1 MTLKNILKSIKNTKL
16 KNLAQKPT
24 VEKIKYKMKSVGRL
38 FHIVVLIPTL
48 VSIIYFGVIASD
60 VFISESKFVIRSPQ
74 KNQTSGLG
82 SLLNTV
88 GFNQST
94 DDSYIVSNFITSMD
108 ALKSVNKDIDLKKL
122 YTSNDIDVFNRFAS
136 FYWNESFERLLI
148 YFRKH
153 IEITNDTQSSILTLT
168 TRSYDPVSAQK
179 INELLLMSSDRLI
192 NQLNEQ
198 SRLDLIKFSS
208 FEVDEAKKNL
218 EKADIELTKFRTNK
232 SSEDIQN
239 FIPKFQA
246 LTLERETAEKQ
257 LSTALG
263 ALEQARIDAQRKRLY
278 LERIVEPSIPDAA
291 LEPKRIRGMLST
303 VIFCLVLWGVLKML
317 IAGIKEHTD

>member
-1 MTLKNILKSIKNTKL
+1 MVFKKKWMRIKEAHKNRMVQSPLVDLIKKRL
-16 KNLAQKPT
+16 E
-24 VEKIKYKMKSVGRL
+24 VVGRL
-38 FHIVVLIPTL
+38 FVYVVIMPTL
-48 VSIIYFGVIASD
+48 LSIVYFGMIASD
-60 VFISESKFVIRSPQ
+60 VYISESKFVIRSPQ
-74 KNQTSGLG
+74 KTQSTGLG

-94 DDSYIVSNFITSMD
+94 DDSYIVSNYITSMD
-108 ALKSVNKDIDLKKL
+108 ALKSVNNNIDLKEL
-122 YTSNDIDVFNRFAS
+122 FTSKRIDIFNRFAS

-153 IEITNDTQSSILTLT
+153 IEITNDSQSSILTLT
-168 TRSYDPVSAQK
+168 TRSYDAESAQK
-179 INELLLMSSDRLI
+179 INDLLLISSDKLI

-198 SRLDLIKFSS
+198 SRIDLIKFSS
-208 FEVDEAKKNL
+208 FEVNEAKKNL
-218 EKADIELTKFRTNK
+218 ENADLELTKFRTNK
-232 SSEDIQN
+232 SSEDIVN

-278 LERIVEPSIPDAA
+278 LERIVEPSTPDTA
-291 LEPKRIRGMLST
+291 LEPKRLRGILST
-303 VIFCLVLWGVLKML
+303 FVFCLVLWGVLKML
-317 IAGIKEHTD
+317 IAGIKEHTE

>member
-1 MTLKNILKSIKNTKL
+1 MTLKNKLISIKNTKL
-16 KNLAQKPT
+16 KRLAQKSQ
-24 VEKIKYKMKSVGRL
+24 VDKINHKMKSVGRL
-38 FHIVVLIPTL
+38 FHVVVLIPTVL
-48 VSIIYFGVIASD
+48 SIIYFGLIASD
-60 VFISESKFVIRSPQ
+60 VYISESKFVIRSPQ
-74 KNQTSGLG
+74 KTQTSGLG

-108 ALKSVNKDIDLKKL
+108 ALKSVNKEIDLKKL
-122 YTSNDIDVFNRFAS
+122 FASSDIDFFNRFAS

-153 IEITNDTQSSILTLT
+153 VEITNDSHSSILTLT
-168 TRSYDPVSAQK
+168 TRSYDPESAQK
-179 INELLLMSSDRLI
+179 INELLLVSSDKLI

-198 SRLDLIKFSS
+198 SRVDLIKFSS

-218 EKADIELTKFRTNK
+218 EHADAELIKFRTNK
-232 SSEDIQN
+232 SSDDITN

-257 LSTALG
+257 LSTALS

-278 LERIVEPSIPDAA
+278 LEKIVEPSIPDAA
-291 LEPKRIRGMLST
+291 LEPKRVKGILS
-303 VIFCLVLWGVLKML
+303 VFVFSLILWGLLKML
-317 IAGIKEHTD
+317 IIGVKEHRE